1 MQQYSINVVTSM
13 SDVNNNDVILNEQLD
28 NDVITDEEV
37 LLTAKNNDVSENKV
51 EISYS
56 ENTCVKLVPVI
67 YARRTLTSI
76 LSKSI
81 FRATKIMEISSSI
94 CC

>member
-37 LLTAKNNDVSENKV
+37 LLTAKNNDVSEK
-51 EISYS
+51 
-56 ENTCVKLVPVI
+56 K
-67 YARRTLTSI
+67 
-76 LSKSI
+76 
-81 FRATKIMEISSSI
+81 
-94 CC
+94 